1 MNKRL
6 CILALVAI
14 CAASNAPARAADDY
28 NVDVVHSSMTFKIQH
43 LGLAFVH
50 GRFNEFSGTLSINPD
65 AAKCS
70 FTMNV
75 KVETIDTANAK
86 RDEHLR
92 TAEYFDVKKYPE
104 ITFKST
110 AVKAGKDGYEVTG
123 DFSMRGVTKSITFT
137 LTGGKKAEIKG
148 QQRIGFSTDL
158 MIKRSDYGMK
168 AGIPA
173 IGDEVYISISYE
185 GLKK

>member
-1 MNKRL
+1 MRSRFF
-6 CILALVAI
+6 ALMFAVVVAV
-14 CAASNAPARAADDY
+14 NATPARADDY
-28 NVDVVHSSMTFKIQH
+28 TVDLVHSSMTFKIQH

-50 GRFNEFSGTLSINPD
+50 GRFNEFSGTMKIDPD
-65 AAKCS
+65 PAKCS

-92 TAEYFDVKKYPE
+92 AEDYFDVKKYPE

-110 AVKAGKDGYEVTG
+110 SVKAAGDGYEVTG
-123 DFSMRGVTKSITFT
+123 DFSMRGVTKSIKFT
-137 LTGGKKAEIKG
+137 LTGGKKVEIKG
-148 QQRIGFSTDL
+148 MQRIGFSTDL
-158 MIKRSDYGMK
+158 MIKRSDFGMK

-173 IGDEVYISISYE
+173 IADEVYISISYE